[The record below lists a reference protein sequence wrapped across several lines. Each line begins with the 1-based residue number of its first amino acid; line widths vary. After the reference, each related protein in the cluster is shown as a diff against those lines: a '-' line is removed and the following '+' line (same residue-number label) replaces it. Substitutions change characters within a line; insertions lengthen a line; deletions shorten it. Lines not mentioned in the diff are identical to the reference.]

1 MYYSN
6 STIICNTKSVF
17 FSLNCNISDFLLFAH
32 LLYEQGI
39 WGLPPFLERN
49 FLVYFQALP
58 FFFGGTKIFSLLLFS
73 YFDCR
78 RQKKI
83 TKSNNFQLSLQ
94 SPVIFLLK
102 TYCSPYLYPPLLHH
116 PAVHSFLSVSTFRR
130 SFHGGFPLYGD
141 DRYVLPPPTTS
152 LLQTDHS
159 IYYWST
165 VNNLGNGCI
174 IPSISNCWSGFMH
187 YVPLESCYF
196 YWPLGMLKLSAIEDN
211 G

>member
-6 STIICNTKSVF
+6 STRISNTISVF
-17 FSLNCNISDFLLFAH
+17 LSQYFRFSSFC
-32 LLYEQGI
+32 
-39 WGLPPFLERN
+39 PPFVRARYLGLASVFGEKHSRI
-49 FLVYFQALP
+49 FSSIAI
-58 FFFGGTKIFSLLLFS
+58 FFGGTKIFSLLLFS

-165 VNNLGNGCI
+165 VNNLADGCI

-196 YWPLGMLKLSAIEDN
+196 YSPLGS
-211 G
+211 